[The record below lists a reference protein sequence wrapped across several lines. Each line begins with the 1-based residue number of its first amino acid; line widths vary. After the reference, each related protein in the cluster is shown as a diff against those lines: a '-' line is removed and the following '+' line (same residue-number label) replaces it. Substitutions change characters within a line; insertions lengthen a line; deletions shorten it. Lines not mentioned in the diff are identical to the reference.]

1 MKDIMKKPTI
11 TLDTNSIIDL
21 ESDSDLQILHK
32 LHKDGKIEIVKTDVV
47 DTELMGGKSEKKSKN
62 FKEDMGDAFL
72 DHSRIGHTKV
82 G

>member
-1 MKDIMKKPTI
+1 MKKPTI

-21 ESDSDLQILHK
+21 ENDPDLQVLHK

-47 DTELMGGKSEKKSKN
+47 DTELMGGKSKKKSKE
-62 FKEDMGDAFL
+62 FKEDQGTGVIG
-72 DHSRIGHTKV
+72 HSRIGHSKV